1 MIDLN
6 LMLGPPKEKVQTL
19 EEFVKYIR
27 GIYIQSEL
35 MRSMDII
42 ADFLPELPNDPTISA
57 LHNSVIRRY
66 RTIAQ
71 ANSHFLKEQLE
82 YLVQYERRLR
92 TRNPMGI
99 AGFLKGL
106 EERLS
111 NISQEDSF
119 YLARKPRSLKM
130 SDVVIDAPRIRP
142 EGGIIDTDYKL
153 QRLSIDLTT

>member
-82 YLVQYERRLR
+82 YLVQY
-92 TRNPMGI
+92 
-99 AGFLKGL
+99 
-106 EERLS
+106 
-111 NISQEDSF
+111 
-119 YLARKPRSLKM
+119 
-130 SDVVIDAPRIRP
+130 
-142 EGGIIDTDYKL
+142 
-153 QRLSIDLTT
+153 